1 LNQILRFNW
10 SHYSFLVQEASLN
23 IFHTGTTIVDGNLCI
38 IVADARCVL
47 TVPNSLLPR
56 DDNPECPPISMFR
69 FEDNL
74 IDNSRDD
81 VSFMSILT
89 ANSPYG
95 VFAMSLDIASVENAA
110 ALDVTF
116 WIRTESTPGEGR
128 HLITSESMPGSLSVT
143 AVDDID
149 LSQWENVVQA
159 LSGRRGLVLL
169 NMQNEV
175 DYDSQGTQ
183 VLRLVSCQ
191 SHTHVT
197 FRDLVLPDSID
208 LFKVHGLFLDDHL
221 GIVSMID
228 STGLLYVIPYA

>member
-1 LNQILRFNW
+1 
-10 SHYSFLVQEASLN
+10 LVQEASLN
-23 IFHTGTTIVDGNLCI
+23 IFHSGTAFVDGNPCI
-38 IVADARCVL
+38 IVADTRCVL

-116 WIRTESTPGEGR
+116 WIRTESTKGEGN
-128 HLITSESMPGSLSVT
+128 LITSESMLGSLFQT
-143 AVDDID
+143 ADVG
-149 LSQWENVVQA
+149 LSHWDNVVRA

-169 NMQNEV
+169 NMGNEI
-175 DYDSQGTQ
+175 DYDSQGTP
-183 VLRLVSCQ
+183 VLSLVSCQ

-208 LFKVHGLFLDDHL
+208 LFRVHGPFLDDHL
-221 GIVSMID
+221 GVVSMID